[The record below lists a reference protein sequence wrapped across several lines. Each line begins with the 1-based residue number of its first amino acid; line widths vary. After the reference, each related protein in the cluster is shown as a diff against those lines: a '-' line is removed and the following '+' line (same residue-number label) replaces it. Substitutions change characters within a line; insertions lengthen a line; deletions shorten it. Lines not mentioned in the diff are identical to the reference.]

1 MSVKGGFLDGV
12 RLDFANGLNCF
23 IGGRGTGKTTV
34 LELIRYAFDALPSKE
49 DDGEENRRICSLVAQ
64 NLAGGRVHVEFQTKN
79 GLTYVVA
86 RSWDE
91 EPVVLTA
98 DGQPTQLTLKS
109 GGVFRADIFSQNEV
123 ERIADRSTSQLVLI
137 DRFQTD
143 AVADID
149 SQLREILQSLRA
161 NSNQLLSLE
170 GRHAELRE
178 EIATLPEVEEK
189 LKAFA
194 GAGGDNAA
202 VVDQAH
208 SAKALRDRERRAIEA
223 VGDTLTDYRE
233 RIQSRTGWFA
243 QQVKSHLTGDILAG
257 PNAVVLAELSK
268 QLAACGNDI
277 DILLRQI
284 GDRLGEAQ
292 THLEQINVKLS
303 NAHNQ
308 QELAFRALI
317 EQHEV
322 LMEQATER
330 AHLERLRN
338 ELLGKRRALDEIV
351 AQLSN
356 LRNQRACLLQ
366 RQSELRDRRFSIR
379 QQVAQGI
386 NAKVSP
392 MIRVRL
398 EQFGEV
404 GEYYLLLA
412 GALKGA
418 GLQHNVVAQKIAT
431 CLPPRDL
438 SELVKSRNSQ
448 SLVDQSGINAAQA
461 MKVVEALRD
470 HQILF
475 DLEAVELNDKPR
487 IELKDGDAYKDSLS
501 ISKGQKCT
509 SILPILLLDSDRPLL
524 VDQPEDN
531 LDNGFI
537 YETVVSRVREV
548 KNERQLI
555 FVTHNPNIPVLGDA
569 GKVFVFKSNGSRGWI
584 EKDGTVDDCRG
595 YIVSL
600 LEGGEEAFKLRQQ
613 RYKY

>member
-1 MSVKGGFLDGV
+1 VSVKGGFLDGV
-12 RLDFANGLNCF
+12 RLDFADGLNCF

-34 LELIRYAFDALPSKE
+34 LELIRYAFDALPSKDE
-49 DDGEENRRICSLVAQ
+49 DGEENRRICSLVAQ

-98 DGQPTQLTLKS
+98 DGQPSQLTLKS

-123 ERIADRSTSQLVLI
+123 ERIADRTTSQLVLV
-137 DRFQTD
+137 DRFQAD
-143 AVADID
+143 AVAGID
-149 SQLREILQSLRA
+149 SQLRELAQSLRA
-161 NSNQLLSLE
+161 NSNQLLVLE
-170 GRHAELRE
+170 GKRTELRE

-194 GAGGDNAA
+194 GAGGDNAE
-202 VVDQAH
+202 VVDKAH

-223 VGDTLTDYRE
+223 IGDTLTDYQDRV
-233 RIQSRTGWFA
+233 RSQTGAFA
-243 QQVKSHLTGDILAG
+243 RSVASHLTGDILAG
-257 PNAVVLAELSK
+257 SNGAVLADLSK
-268 QLAACGNDI
+268 ELLACGNDI

-284 GDRLGEAQ
+284 GDRLGEAR
-292 THLEQINVKLS
+292 TYLEQTNVKL
-303 NAHNQ
+303 AGVHNQ

-317 EQHEV
+317 EQHQV

-338 ELLGKRRALDEIV
+338 ELLAKRRALDEV
-351 AQLSN
+351 TAQYSN
-356 LRNQRACLLQ
+356 LQKHRACLLQ
-366 RQSELRDRRFSIR
+366 QQSELRDRRFSIR
-379 QQVAQGI
+379 QQIAQRI

-404 GEYYLLLA
+404 GEYCRLLV

-418 GLQHNVVAQKIAT
+418 GIHHGVVAQKIAT
-431 CLPPRDL
+431 SLPPRDL

-448 SLVDQSGINAAQA
+448 SLVEQSGINAAQA
-461 MKVVEALRD
+461 TRVIDALRE
-470 HQILF
+470 HKILF
-475 DLEAVELNDKPR
+475 DLETVDLNDRPS

-509 SILPILLLDSDRPLL
+509 SILPILLLDSDGPLL

-569 GKVFVFKSNGSRGWI
+569 GKVFVFRSNGSRGWI
-584 EKDGTVDDCRG
+584 ETCGTVDDCRAH
-595 YIVSL
+595 IVSL

-613 RYKY
+613 RYNY